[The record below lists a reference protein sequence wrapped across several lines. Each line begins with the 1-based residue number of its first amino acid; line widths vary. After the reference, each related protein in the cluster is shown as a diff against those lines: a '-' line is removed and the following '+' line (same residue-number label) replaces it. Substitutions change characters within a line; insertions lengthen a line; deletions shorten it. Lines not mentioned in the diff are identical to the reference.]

1 MVPNA
6 KGFLNRFQLVN
17 VPKTGDLYRRLG
29 LVSPMIQDSGD
40 AVVEVTGISK
50 NDAADIALRE
60 SLNEPPIG
68 EE

>member
-1 MVPNA
+1 MVPNS

-40 AVVEVTGISK
+40 AVVDVTGISK

-60 SLNEPPIG
+60 SLNEPPIS

>member
-40 AVVEVTGISK
+40 VVVEVTGISK

>member
-1 MVPNA
+1 MVPNS

-40 AVVEVTGISK
+40 AVVDVTGISK

>member
-68 EE
+68 DE

>member
-40 AVVEVTGISK
+40 AVVEVTGVSK

>member
-1 MVPNA
+1 MVPNS